1 MENLTIGKLA
11 KETGTNIETIRY
23 YERRGLIPEPP
34 RRESGYRVFSQ
45 KYVERIL
52 FIKRAQILGFTLN
65 EISQLLAM
73 ADGMA
78 DCKDIK
84 KFAEDK
90 VKDIESRIRDFKKI
104 KKVLHDLVKRC
115 PDKGKVSDCPIIES
129 LTQNGNEKNI

>member
-1 MENLTIGKLA
+1 MENLKIGQLA
-11 KETGTNIETIRY
+11 KETGTNIGTIRY

-34 RRESGYRVFSQ
+34 RRESGYRGFSH

-52 FIKRAQILGFTLN
+52 FIKRAQTLGFTLK

-73 ADGMA
+73 ADGVA

-90 VKDIESRIRDFKKI
+90 VKDIESRILDFKKI
-104 KKVLHDLVKRC
+104 KNVLHDLVKRC
-115 PDKGKVSDCPIIES
+115 PDKGEISDCPIIES
-129 LTQNGNEKNI
+129 LTQNVNQKKI